1 MPEGRIT
8 MLYFN
13 KPESF
18 NGPQF
23 VSELRNVGIDIVDE
37 QIGNTLISYR
47 LIVNSEGQLGID
59 TDEPNQSKI
68 QNLLNVHIPIE
79 SESN

>member
-1 MPEGRIT
+1 

-13 KPESF
+13 KPEFF

-23 VSELRNVGIDIVDE
+23 VSELRNAGIDIVDT

-68 QNLLNVHIPIE
+68 QNLLNVHVPIE
-79 SESN
+79 PGSN

>member
-1 MPEGRIT
+1 

>member
-1 MPEGRIT
+1 

-23 VSELRNVGIDIVDE
+23 VSELRNEGIDIVDT
-37 QIGNTLISYR
+37 QIGDTLISYR
-47 LIVNSEGQLGID
+47 LVVNSEGKLGVD
-59 TDEPNQSKI
+59 TDESNQSKI
-68 QNLLNVHIPIE
+68 QDLLNVH
-79 SESN
+79 SVR